1 MDMIEITMDEL
12 FENLDSDDF
21 CRRYGNPVK
30 VRVQNGYVAVMAFE
44 LFERLY
50 GKVDLSKENTIE
62 MDEFLGREKEKKDD
76 KPD

>member
-44 LFERLY
+44 LFERLF